1 MSELDSVSAYNLDA
15 QDPLANYRDRFVNK
29 DPELIYLDGNS
40 LGRLPRATI
49 GRLQDVIEKEWG
61 DRLIRGWNEG
71 WFRLQESVGGKIAKL
86 IGAEPDEVVV
96 ADSTS
101 VNLFKL
107 TLAAIRAQ
115 TGRHKI
121 ITDDLNFPSDL
132 YVLQST
138 ADLQSG
144 SYIERISSEDDI
156 HGPTEQIS
164 NALNDGTALLTL
176 SHVTFKSGFIY
187 NMALLSQQAREVGAL
202 TLWDL
207 SHSAGSIEV
216 NLRGSGADLA
226 VGCTYKYLNGG
237 PGAPAF
243 LYVRR
248 ELQERLGN
256 PLAGWFGQKNM
267 FALDLD
273 YQPESG
279 IRRFLTGTPTILSLA
294 AVENGVDLLNEVGI
308 ANLRKKSVAQT
319 EYLIH
324 LHDRYLAPL
333 GFKVNSPR
341 SPQMR
346 GSHVSIGHPEGWR
359 INQALIEEKKVLPDF
374 REPDNLRLGIA
385 PIYTTYADLY
395 TAVMRIRSVVQDE
408 LYLKY
413 DEARSEVT

>member
-1 MSELDSVSAYNLDA
+1 M
-15 QDPLANYRDRFVNK
+15 
-29 DPELIYLDGNS
+29 
-40 LGRLPRATI
+40 
-49 GRLQDVIEKEWG
+49 
-61 DRLIRGWNEG
+61 
-71 WFRLQESVGGKIAKL
+71 
-86 IGAEPDEVVV
+86 
-96 ADSTS
+96 
-101 VNLFKL
+101 
-107 TLAAIRAQ
+107 
-115 TGRHKI
+115 
-121 ITDDLNFPSDL
+121 
-132 YVLQST
+132 
-138 ADLQSG
+138 
-144 SYIERISSEDDI
+144 
-156 HGPTEQIS
+156 
-164 NALNDGTALLTL
+164 
-176 SHVTFKSGFIY
+176 
-187 NMALLSQQAREVGAL
+187 
-202 TLWDL
+202 
-207 SHSAGSIEV
+207 
-216 NLRGSGADLA
+216 
-226 VGCTYKYLNGG
+226 
-237 PGAPAF
+237 
-243 LYVRR
+243 
-248 ELQERLGN
+248 
-256 PLAGWFGQKNM
+256 
-267 FALDLD
+267 D